1 MQREITLLIPTY
13 KRAELLDK
21 CLKSVS
27 EQTFDGKIHCVISN
41 NNSFDNTV
49 DVVKDWKKK
58 NKNFTLTFINNNES
72 LEPIDN
78 WMKTLQ
84 YIDTDY
90 SKWLQDDDWMEKDAL
105 ETMFV
110 DLQKYEPNTLIYN
123 CNIFLR
129 DNFDKPIRDYYKNET
144 KKLTTE
150 DVINHVLQL
159 APVFPVS
166 PTASIM
172 KSKYIEEAIIFGQSN
187 NICTKKLMGN
197 DLVMNFFGVFNDLD
211 TYYINKTLFNFYGG
225 DDSISLVNNP
235 KILSHCYL
243 RSLALMIEY
252 NSTKLTK
259 NQNEIISHRV
269 FATKFRGRLNKD
281 FKSIEDVKGF
291 DSKIS
296 LSESYKYLKKYLNL

>member
-13 KRAELLDK
+13 NRAKLLDK

-27 EQTFDGKIHCVISN
+27 EQIFEGSIHCVVSN
-41 NNSFDNTV
+41 NNSSDETL
-49 DVVKDWKKK
+49 DVIENWKNK
-58 NKNFTLTFINNNES
+58 NKNFELTFLNNNKN
-72 LEPIDN
+72 LEPIEN
-78 WMKTLQ
+78 WMKTLE
-84 YIDTDY
+84 YIDTKY

-105 ETMFV
+105 KIMFD
-110 DLQKYEPNTLIYN
+110 DLEKYEANTLIYN
-123 CNIFLR
+123 CNIYLK
-129 DNFDKPIRDYYKNET
+129 DNFQNPIMDYYKNET
-144 KKLTTE
+144 KKITKT

-172 KSKYIEEAIIFGQSN
+172 KSKYIEEAIIFGQKN

-211 TYYINKTLFNFYGG
+211 TYFINKTLFNFYGG

-243 RSLALMIEY
+243 RSLALMIKHD
-252 NSTKLTK
+252 STTLSDH
-259 NQNEIISHRV
+259 QNEIISHRV
-269 FATKFRGRLNKD
+269 FATKLRG
-281 FKSIEDVKGF
+281 IF
-291 DSKIS
+291 DKEYKNIQEVSNFTSKIS
-296 LSESYKYLKKYLNL
+296 INESYKYLKKFLNL